1 MKTVHIKP
9 ELASP
14 FPNTPEVWKDP
25 ITGLSVPKRL
35 RPNIEWRIAM
45 QKRAEGDTG
54 LQKDLL
60 AACAVSQLFWFNA
73 FMSTWHQFDV
83 GPDGSRI
90 ESKYPNQPMIT
101 WEIQDR
107 LLRTFEECVELGE
120 DVLIDKARD
129 MGASWCCL
137 GFIHWNLL
145 FNADVDALEVSRN
158 EEYVDKTGNMK
169 ALFQR
174 HDFINTNLP
183 EWMRP
188 PDCFVGQKN
197 RQHMHWYN
205 PLMNTT
211 LDGESTTKV
220 VAVGDRR
227 KLMLIDE
234 FGLHQHGKSVRT
246 KSRDAALVRII
257 NSTSQPGS
265 EYNKW
270 RRDKTIKVFVMPYW
284 EHPDKGR
291 GRYVKQEKD
300 ERYKV
305 RSPWYDKEEAVRGAA
320 YMATEVDRED
330 LEPGISF
337 FKPESIELHKAM
349 FGRKP
354 SFVYDVQFRNDLG
367 YDEVRQAIK
376 EKDLGAVRAVPNTRG
391 PLRLW
396 CPLIDGRPDQTKHY
410 LFGIDVS
417 KGMGAS
423 NSVVAIK
430 CIETGEKIGEWA
442 SALYPSYE
450 FAPIIVA
457 LALWVGGAVAGKK
470 AIGGLPY
477 LRWEDNGPGWDLG
490 RILVK
495 KYFYPNYATHET
507 TGKVV
512 TRKQS
517 GYGYHA
523 STRAKFE
530 LMSAYASALDRGEF
544 VNRSVEA
551 LDEALDYVNLPNGG
565 VGPSGFIQESSTAR
579 ATHGDRVIADAL
591 AVDDCCL
598 PHTVEKQKP
607 QIPANSAGYRFT
619 QAIKAMRKR
628 AEAARGRREFNF
640 AGH

>member
-1 MKTVHIKP
+1 VKTVHIKP
-9 ELASP
+9 ELAEP
-14 FPNTPEVWKDP
+14 FPDIPDMWVDP
-25 ITGLSVPKRL
+25 VTGLSVPKRL
-35 RPNIEWRIAM
+35 RANIEWRIAL
-45 QKRAEGDTG
+45 QKKAEKDPG

-60 AACAVSQLFWFNA
+60 AACAASQLYWVNA
-73 FMSTWHQFDV
+73 FAMTWHQFDV
-83 GPDGSRI
+83 DPEGNRI
-90 ESKYPNQPMIT
+90 EAKYPNQPMIT
-101 WEIQDR
+101 WPIQDK
-107 LLRTFEECVELGE
+107 LLLTFEECVENGE
-120 DVLIDKARD
+120 DILIDKARD

-137 GFIHWNLL
+137 DFLHWNML
-145 FNADVDALEVSRN
+145 FVPDTDILEVSRN
-158 EEYVDKTGNMK
+158 EDYVDKTGNMK

-174 HDFINTNLP
+174 HDFINQQLP

-188 PDCFVGQKN
+188 PDCHPGQKN
-197 RQHMHWYN
+197 RQRLHWYN
-205 PLMNTT
+205 PVINTT
-211 LDGESTTKV
+211 LDGESTTGV

-227 KLMLIDE
+227 KLMLVDE
-234 FGLHQHGKSVRT
+234 FGLHQHGKSVRV

-284 EHPDKGR
+284 EHPEKGF
-291 GRYVKQEKD
+291 GRYIKQEKD
-300 ERYKV
+300 GKYKV
-305 RSPWYDKEEAVRGAA
+305 RSPWYDKEETIRGPA

-349 FGRKP
+349 FGRAP
-354 SFVYDVQFRNDLG
+354 SHVYDVQFKRDLG
-367 YDEVRQAIK
+367 YDEVRQIIK
-376 EKDLGAVRAVPNTRG
+376 DHDLGAVRALASTRG

-396 CPLIDGRPDQTKHY
+396 CPLINGRPDQTKHY
-410 LFGIDVS
+410 IFGIDVS

-423 NSVVAIK
+423 NSVISIK

-457 LALWVGGAVAGKK
+457 AALWVGGAKAGK
-470 AIGGLPY
+470 ASLGGLPY

-490 RILVK
+490 RIMVK

-507 TGKVV
+507 VGKVT

-530 LMSAYASALDRGEF
+530 IMSAYASALDRGEF
-544 VNRSVEA
+544 INRSIEA

-565 VGPSGFIQESSTAR
+565 VGPSRFIQESSTAR

-591 AVDDCCL
+591 TIEDNCL
-598 PHTVEKQKP
+598 PAKPEKQKP
-607 QIPANSAGYRFT
+607 QIPVNSAGYRFT
-619 QAIKAMRKR
+619 QAIRAKRKHD
-628 AEAARGRREFNF
+628 AEMRGRREFNF
-640 AGH
+640 TR